1 MTAAAKLC
9 VMSAD
14 LDALVALMPFA
25 RHLGLVLDEASPDRV
40 IARLDWAPHLCTS
53 GGIMHGGVLM
63 SLADSAGAL
72 VTFLGLLEGST
83 TATITFTS
91 QFPAGQ
97 QRVRPRGCGPR
108 APRPHHGDGPDQP
121 VRLRTA
127 PGRPDHADPG
137 RPAAPGLRLEHRP
150 GTKAIWRIFSPRALP
165 EKGGSPPLIGV
176 DSGSVVDCVHH
187 RPPDQPPSPNQPRK
201 WGGSCVRGR

>member
-25 RHLGLVLDEASPDRV
+25 GHLGLVLEEASPDRV

-72 VTFLGLLEGST
+72 VTFLGLPEGAT
-83 TATITFTS
+83 TATITSTIQLFRPVSSGSVRAAAVPLHRGRTTVTAQTS
-91 QFPAGQ
+91 LYDSAE
-97 QRVRPRGCGPR
+97 
-108 APRPHHGDGPDQP
+108 
-121 VRLRTA
+121 RLVAQTTQIQA
-127 PGRPDHADPG
+127 V
-137 RPAAPGLRLEHRP
+137 RPAAG
-150 GTKAIWRIFSPRALP
+150 
-165 EKGGSPPLIGV
+165 
-176 DSGSVVDCVHH
+176 
-187 RPPDQPPSPNQPRK
+187 
-201 WGGSCVRGR
+201 